1 VKKNSKF
8 KNQNEGILEGFTH
21 RNEEKKKKEKC
32 QISLFGFKCVPIS
45 IES

>member
-1 VKKNSKF
+1 LKKKSKI

-21 RNEEKKKKEKC
+21 RNEEKKKKEKR
-32 QISLFGFKCVPIS
+32 QISLFGLKCVPKS